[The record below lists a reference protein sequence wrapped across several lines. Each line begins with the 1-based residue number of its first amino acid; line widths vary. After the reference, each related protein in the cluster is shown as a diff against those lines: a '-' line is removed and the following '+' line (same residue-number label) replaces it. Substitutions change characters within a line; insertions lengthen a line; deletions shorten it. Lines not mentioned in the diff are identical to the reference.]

1 MNDLASELNYTLE
14 SAEKKLR
21 TINEKHSA
29 KKSSPEKW
37 SLKEIL
43 GHLIDSSV
51 NNMIRFV
58 NGQYKSDLVFSGY
71 DQNKWVEAQNYQNA
85 EWNFLINLWKANNLQ
100 LVRLIGST
108 PDDVLKKST
117 INHNYDQIAWKEL
130 SKNDSATLEYLIN
143 DYIGHMKHHLNQIFK
158 INMIDEIQYD

>member
-1 MNDLASELNYTLE
+1 MNDLAYELNSVLE
-14 SAEKKLR
+14 LAKKKLKI
-21 TINEKHSA
+21 INEQQSA
-29 KKSSPEKW
+29 KKPSQDKW
-37 SLKEIL
+37 SSKEIL

-58 NGQYKSDLVFSGY
+58 NGQFKSDLVFSGY

-85 EWNFLINLWKANNLQ
+85 EWDFLIDLWKMNNLQ
-100 LVRLIGST
+100 LVRVIGSI

-117 INHNYDQIAWKEL
+117 LNHNYDQIAWKEL
-130 SKNDSATLEYLIN
+130 SKNESATLEYLIK

-158 INMIDEIQYD
+158 INFVER

>member
-1 MNDLASELNYTLE
+1 MNDLARELNSALE
-14 SAEKKLR
+14 SADKKLK
-21 TINEKHSA
+21 TINEQQSS
-29 KKSSPEKW
+29 KKVSSQKW
-37 SLKEIL
+37 SSKEIL

-58 NGQYKSDLVFSGY
+58 NVQFKSDLVFSGY
-71 DQNKWVEAQNYQNA
+71 DQNKWVAAQNYQNA

-100 LVRLIGST
+100 LVRLIGSI

-130 SKNDSATLEYLIN
+130 SKNNSATLEYLIN
-143 DYIGHMKHHLNQIFK
+143 DYIGHMKHHLDQIFK